1 MLCCVDYG
9 PCYNHLWNVDV
20 AKAVSRSNQWL
31 VRWLGVETHLLL
43 KPVGLSLSTH
53 AHIKVDGENQLH
65 KVVF

>member
-1 MLCCVDYG
+1 MGPVIIICGMLICQGCLKKQ
-9 PCYNHLWNVDV
+9 P
-20 AKAVSRSNQWL
+20 WL